1 MMRYHYSYLSP
12 IGLLYLVSDG
22 STLVGLHF
30 KPPVIELDDRVVER
44 AAVEPFPQTVEQLSK
59 YFRGE
64 LRKFELPIRLHGT
77 DFQIRAWAALTE
89 IPYGETISYKGQ
101 ADRIGSNPRIVGLA
115 NGRNPVAV
123 IVPCHR
129 VIGADGKLVGYGGG
143 LPRKQALLQFEAR
156 VRSFGQEPME
166 AVANHQMV

>member
-1 MMRYHYSYLSP
+1 MRYHYSYLSP
-12 IGLLYLVSDG
+12 IGPLYLVSDG
-22 STLVGLHF
+22 SGLIGLHF
-30 KPPVIELDDRVVER
+30 ESPVMESNDRIVEQ
-44 AAVEPFPQTVEQLSK
+44 ASVEPFPQTVEQLNK

-64 LRKFELPIRLHGT
+64 LREFELPIRLHGT
-77 DFQIRAWAALTE
+77 DFQIRVWTALTE

-101 ADRIGSNPRIVGLA
+101 ADRIRSSPRVVGLA

-143 LPRKQALLQFEAR
+143 LLRKQALLQFEAL
-156 VRSFGQEPME
+156 VRDFGQQPME
-166 AVANHQMV
+166 VPSSRS